1 MLLTPG
7 QQEQIDAHHR
17 RWADYRASKIEE
29 RNEIWMLYLHDPVFR
44 ELCNS
49 RLREETAEADLF
61 FINTFCTTFDPRRQD
76 HGESAEVEFILDEE
90 QEQFIY
96 WHWHLEN
103 LVREGRGLI
112 KITAHELKSRDRGG
126 SWMTISL
133 KVKRFL
139 FRQNYI
145 SLVGHETEDDID
157 KPEAPKSIFWRV
169 DFLIR
174 MLPKEMIPDGYFRKD
189 KPQEVSQKYHRH
201 LGRNNPI
208 TGSVLT
214 GDPVTD
220 TWGGGDRTSDAWM
233 DEAPECGGNNKDNAR
248 AGFAKVGFTTNFRL
262 TTGTPPT
269 EGMANWWSKLV
280 NDPDPTKRQV
290 PDPSVDMT
298 KWWEKPEWQWKEGM
312 ARVFYLCWENDP
324 RYNAHYID
332 GRGKKVYPWKESLP
346 EHFSD
351 QEIASEVQRDFKG
364 SVTGIV
370 YPQAS
375 RVRRMQFGYD
385 PRLPLYLNMDPGLGD
400 KFALLWRQ
408 YDFHSGRH
416 RILQT
421 YRNNNK
427 KTKFYIPLIL
437 GEEFL
442 SLADDEK
449 LTEEDLEII
458 SRVTGW
464 RYAGFY
470 GDSAGRNRQ
479 NNDGRSVYDELRIE
493 STAIDPYRNINVR
506 YTVFGNN
513 EHYQRVDSVRKTL
526 PLCDVNERWAPHFLP
541 AIEACRWPN
550 EGTNTTNAPRM
561 PRHNT
566 LDRDL
571 VTAFEFGCVAD
582 IARLHSGDEKVFQP
596 QTRSFTWGSR
606 MAGAEEE
613 EEQTQ
618 AGGIWVPQK
627 VIDRERRQPL
637 RIHRCRR

>member
-1 MLLTPG
+1 MLLTPE

-17 RWADYRASKIEE
+17 RWAEYRASKIEE

-61 FINTFCTTFDPRRQD
+61 FINTFCWTFNPRLQKP
-76 HGESAEVEFILDEE
+76 EIEFILDEE
-90 QEQFIY
+90 QEEFVR
-96 WHWHLEN
+96 WHWELEH
-103 LVREGRGLI
+103 RAISGL
-112 KITAHELKSRDRGG
+112 KTSGHNVKSRDRGG
-126 SWMTISL
+126 SWMKIAL
-133 KVKRFL
+133 EEKRFL
-139 FRQNYI
+139 FRDNYV
-145 SLVGHETEDDID
+145 SLVGAETEDEID
-157 KPEAPKSIFWRV
+157 KAGEPKSIFWRF
-169 DFLIR
+169 DFIMR
-174 MLPKEMIPDGYFRKD
+174 NLPGPMIPQGFFRKD
-189 KPQEVSQKYHRH
+189 KGNEVSQSCGAHLIRRH
-201 LGRNNPI
+201 PFA
-208 TGSVLT
+208 GSVLK
-214 GDPVTD
+214 GDIVSE
-220 TWGGGDRTSDAWM
+220 TWGGGDRTSSSWM
-233 DEAPECGGNNKDNAR
+233 DEAPLCCKGAEDAYH
-248 AGFAKVGFTTNFRL
+248 GFTKVAFTTNFRF
-262 TTGTPPT
+262 TTGTPPMS
-269 EGMANWWSKLV
+269 GASHWWSKLV
-280 NDPDPTKRQV
+280 HDPDPALRRII
-290 PDPSVDMT
+290 DPSIDMFE
-298 KWWEKPEWQWKEGM
+298 WWKNPKYAVQEDGRPRKN
-312 ARVFYLCWENDP
+312 VFYLTWENDP
-324 RYNAHYID
+324 RYNAYYLD
-332 GRGKKVYPWKESLP
+332 DNGKKIYPWLENQKEELDDQSLAR
-346 EHFSD
+346 
-351 QEIASEVQRDFKG
+351 EIQRDFKG
-364 SVTGIV
+364 AITGIV
-370 YPQAS
+370 YPQAI
-375 RVRRMQFGYD
+375 RVRRMQFEYD

-449 LTEEDLEII
+449 LTDEDLEII

-493 STAIDPYRNINVR
+493 STNLDPYRNINVR

-613 EEQTQ
+613 EERN
-618 AGGIWVPQK
+618 GGEGIWVPK
-627 VIDRERRQPL
+627 SVIDQERRQPS